1 MLCVRARLRVL
12 LTFLVFI
19 YAGLGRNSTKGKKNR
34 ILQELNHHMNYK
46 VSGGTQ
52 EVRLSYLPFLR
63 QRFLNQLK
71 NSQDEDKNA
80 VAIQLM
86 DEYGL
91 DRDDV
96 FENLDE
102 FKMDPKGPKMA
113 DIDSK
118 AKAAFTREYNKGSH
132 KSQAL
137 VEEQGAAKKRG
148 GGGGAA
154 ADPDDPDAIN
164 DDAQEDD
171 EDNEEEDLA
180 KLAAAFK
187 KKGKGRAKGTG
198 KAPTKGKGKAKKK

>member
-1 MLCVRARLRVL
+1 
-12 LTFLVFI
+12 
-19 YAGLGRNSTKGKKNR
+19 
-34 ILQELNHHMNYK
+34 MNYK
-46 VSGGTQ
+46 ISGGTQ

-63 QRFLNQLK
+63 ERFLNQLK
-71 NSQDEDKNA
+71 YSQDEDRNT
-80 VAIQLM
+80 VAIEIM
-86 DEYGL
+86 DDYGL

-102 FKMDPKGPKMA
+102 FKMDSKGPKLA

-137 VEEQGAAKKRG
+137 VEEQGAPKKKRG

-154 ADPDDPDAIN
+154 NNDDPDAIN
-164 DDAQEDD
+164 DDAEEDAE
-171 EDNEEEDLA
+171 EDEEEDLA

-187 KKGKGRAKGTG
+187 KKGRQSAGKKAAKT
-198 KAPTKGKGKAKKK
+198 GKGKA

>member
-1 MLCVRARLRVL
+1 
-12 LTFLVFI
+12 
-19 YAGLGRNSTKGKKNR
+19 
-34 ILQELNHHMNYK
+34 MNYK

-63 QRFLNQLK
+63 QRFLSQLK
-71 NSQDEDKNA
+71 DSQDEDKNA
-80 VAIQLM
+80 VAIHLM

-118 AKAAFTREYNKGSH
+118 VKAAFTREYNKGSH

-137 VEEQGAAKKRG
+137 VEEQGAAKKKRG
-148 GGGGAA
+148 AGGGAA

-171 EDNEEEDLA
+171 EENEEEDLA

-187 KKGKGRAKGTG
+187 KKGKGRTKSTG
-198 KAPTKGKGKAKKK
+198 KAPAKGKGKTKKK